1 VSRLRDTSMSR
12 AVPTSS
18 AGADVRND
26 PIPTLRDHLTDGASP
41 ARLPMRRLADAETR
55 SRRARGRA
63 NYRDGVK
70 HAAGQAE

>member
-1 VSRLRDTSMSR
+1 
-12 AVPTSS
+12 
-18 AGADVRND
+18 
-26 PIPTLRDHLTDGASP
+26 
-41 ARLPMRRLADAETR
+41 LADAETR